1 MKESSRKMM
10 CAFLGRTLDESCMR
24 REIWENPGNLK
35 NPRNPADPR
44 GSAQNRAIAYP
55 DGFYRPEECA
65 FNPQERPTGL
75 DEIEK

>member
-1 MKESSRKMM
+1 
-10 CAFLGRTLDESCMR
+10 MR

-55 DGFYRPEECA
+55 EGFYRPEEGA
-65 FNPQERPTGL
+65 FNPQERHTEV
-75 DEIEK
+75 DEIEQ